1 MAKGYTGRTEIEKD
15 FIKAFNRLSYRH
27 NPWTVWQN
35 FINMAACSISNAADR
50 QPETWKT
57 REESYL
63 AAAKAYDKEELD
75 GIAEMLGLTVKALEE
90 NPAQDFLGTPYR
102 SLDFGSGWSGQFFT
116 PWHVAEFMA
125 EITFADSPS
134 LEEELKTKGF
144 ISVNDPAC
152 GAGCMLLAFIQ
163 ACKKRGTINYQRQ
176 VLFTGQD
183 IDRVVAQMC
192 YIQLSL
198 LGCPGYV
205 VVGDTLARPT
215 CGSALRPVV
224 HPDNEIWFTPM
235 WFSDVWT
242 VRVIADR
249 FRELFGGIGETAQQN
264 Q

>member
-1 MAKGYTGRTEIEKD
+1 MAKGYIGQTEIEKD

-35 FINMAACSISNAADR
+35 FINMAACSISNAVDR
-50 QPETWKT
+50 QPETWKA
-57 REESYL
+57 REGSYL

-75 GIAEMLGLTVKALEE
+75 DFVKMFGLLVQALED
-90 NPAQDFLGTPYR
+90 NPAQDFLGNLYM

-125 EITFADSPS
+125 QIELANGVVFSE
-134 LEEELKTKGF
+134 LEKQGY

-152 GAGCMLLAFIQ
+152 GAGCMLIAFAQ
-163 ACKKRGTINYQRQ
+163 ACRKTEKINYQQQ

-242 VRVIADR
+242 VRIIADR

>member
-1 MAKGYTGRTEIEKD
+1 MAKGYIGRTEIEMD
-15 FIKAFNRLSYRH
+15 FIKAFNRLSY
-27 NPWTVWQN
+27 
-35 FINMAACSISNAADR
+35 MAACSISNAVDR
-50 QPETWKT
+50 QPETWKA
-57 REESYL
+57 REASYL
-63 AAAKAYDKEELD
+63 AAAKAYDKEELN

-90 NPAQDFLGTPYR
+90 NPAQDFLGNLYM

-152 GAGCMLLAFIQ
+152 GAGCMLLAFVQ
-163 ACKKRGTINYQRQ
+163 ACKKRGTVNYQRQ

-205 VVGDTLARPT
+205 VVGDTLTRPT

-242 VRVIADR
+242 VRIIADR
-249 FRELFGGIGETAQQN
+249 FRELFGGIGETAQ
-264 Q
+264 

>member
-1 MAKGYTGRTEIEKD
+1 MAKGYIGRTEIEKD

-27 NPWTVWQN
+27 NPWTVWQH
-35 FINMAACSISNAADR
+35 FINMAACSISNAVDR
-50 QPETWKT
+50 QPETWRR

-63 AAAKAYDKEELD
+63 ATVKAYDKEELD
-75 GIAEMLGLTVKALEE
+75 DFVKMFGLLVQALEE
-90 NPAQDFLGTPYR
+90 NSAQDFLGNLYM

-125 EITFADSPS
+125 QIELANDVVFSE
-134 LEEELKTKGF
+134 LEKQGY

-152 GAGCMLLAFIQ
+152 GAGCMLIAFAQ
-163 ACKKRGTINYQRQ
+163 ACRKMEKINYQRQ
-176 VLFTGQD
+176 VLFVGQD

-215 CGSALRPVV
+215 CGPALRPVV
-224 HPDNEIWFTPM
+224 HADNEIWFTPM
-235 WFSDVWT
+235 WFSDVWA
-242 VRVIADR
+242 VRIAADR
-249 FRELFGGIGETAQQN
+249 FRELIGGIGETAQ
-264 Q
+264 

>member
-35 FINMAACSISNAADR
+35 FINMVACSISNAVDR
-50 QPETWKT
+50 QPETWKA

-90 NPAQDFLGTPYR
+90 NPAQDFLGNLYM

-125 EITFADSPS
+125 EITFADGPS

-152 GAGCMLLAFIQ
+152 GAGCMLIAFAQ
-163 ACKKRGTINYQRQ
+163 ACRKMEKINYQRQ
-176 VLFTGQD
+176 VLFVGQD

-215 CGSALRPVV
+215 CGPALRPVV
-224 HPDNEIWFTPM
+224 HADNEIWFTPM
-235 WFSDVWT
+235 WFSDVWAA
-242 VRVIADR
+242 RIAADR
-249 FRELFGGIGETAQQN
+249 FRELIGGIGETAQ
-264 Q
+264 

>member
-1 MAKGYTGRTEIEKD
+1 
-15 FIKAFNRLSYRH
+15 
-27 NPWTVWQN
+27 
-35 FINMAACSISNAADR
+35 
-50 QPETWKT
+50 
-57 REESYL
+57 
-63 AAAKAYDKEELD
+63 
-75 GIAEMLGLTVKALEE
+75 
-90 NPAQDFLGTPYR
+90 
-102 SLDFGSGWSGQFFT
+102 
-116 PWHVAEFMA
+116 MA

-152 GAGCMLLAFIQ
+152 GAGCMLLAFVQ
-163 ACKKRGTINYQRQ
+163 ACKKRGTVNYQRQ

-198 LGCPGYV
+198 LGCLGYV

-242 VRVIADR
+242 VRIIADR